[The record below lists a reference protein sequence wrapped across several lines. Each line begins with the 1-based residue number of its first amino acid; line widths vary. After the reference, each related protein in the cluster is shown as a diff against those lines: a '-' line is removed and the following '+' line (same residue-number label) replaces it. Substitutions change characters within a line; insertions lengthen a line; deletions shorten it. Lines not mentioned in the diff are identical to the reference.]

1 MKSLNPQRDRNIPT
15 PVSLLARACTTLN
28 RLAAAAGVTNL
39 DYLGDREEQLA
50 FLDDVGAAHA
60 AILGVMRLL
69 KNHPELG
76 YELSE
81 LTAAEIRLL
90 NLRMSVARV

>member
-1 MKSLNPQRDRNIPT
+1 MERHSLHIPT
-15 PVSLLARACTTLN
+15 PVSLLARASTTLN

-39 DYLGDREEQLA
+39 DYLGDRDEHLA

-60 AILGVMRLL
+60 AILGAMQLL

-76 YELSE
+76 DELSE
-81 LTAAEIRLL
+81 LTAAEVGVLDIDNVSTRE
-90 NLRMSVARV
+90 

>member
-1 MKSLNPQRDRNIPT
+1 M
-15 PVSLLARACTTLN
+15 SLLARACTTLN

-50 FLDDVGAAHA
+50 FLDDVGTAHA

-76 YELSE
+76 DELSE
-81 LTAAEIRLL
+81 LTAAEIRLVNTTNVGGL
-90 NLRMSVARV
+90 GVELL